1 MAAKTEQ
8 QRRQSRTASKRRRR
22 KQNQRIAAVLAVI
35 LLALLVWLIAR
46 AISCAGGAAP
56 KPDASDVSAVV
67 TTTSATTAPNK
78 EYTAD
83 GHYLQPEGSEWNL
96 LLVNGWNPMTEAYA
110 NAIPL
115 AAFNASWDF
124 DERALPYLNE
134 LLDAANAAGCHL
146 WGQSLFRPYSLQAS
160 LYEDQVN
167 ALIGEGYGRQE
178 AETQAATIVARPG
191 CSEHNTGLA
200 VDFECADFPDL
211 DEGFKDTAAYEW
223 LQEHCA
229 EYGFILRFPKEKEEI
244 TGVIYEPWHYRYVG
258 AEAATEIMSR
268 GLCLEEYLEE
278 KGL

>member
-8 QRRQSRTASKRRRR
+8 QRRQSRAASKRRRR
-22 KQNQRIAAVLAVI
+22 KQNQRIVAVLAVI
-35 LLALLVWLIAR
+35 LLALLVWLCVR
-46 AISCAGGAAP
+46 AASCAGDASP
-56 KPDASDVSAVV
+56 KPDVSDAPTTV
-67 TTTSATTAPNK
+67 TTTPTTAAPNQ

-83 GHYLQPEGSEWNL
+83 GHYVQPEGGDWNL
-96 LLVNGWNPMTEAYA
+96 LLVNGWNPMTEAEA
-110 NAIPL
+110 NAVPL

-124 DERALPYLNE
+124 DERALPHLNE
-134 LLDAANAAGCHL
+134 MLDAANAAGCHL
-146 WGQSLFRPYSLQAS
+146 WGQSLFRPYSLQKA

-167 ALIGEGYGRQE
+167 ALLSEGYDRQE

-200 VDFECADFPDL
+200 VDVECADFADL
-211 DEGFKDTAAYEW
+211 DEGFKDTFAYEW

-229 EYGFILRFPKEKEEI
+229 EFGFILRFPQDKEDI

-258 AEAATEIMSR
+258 VEAATEIMSR